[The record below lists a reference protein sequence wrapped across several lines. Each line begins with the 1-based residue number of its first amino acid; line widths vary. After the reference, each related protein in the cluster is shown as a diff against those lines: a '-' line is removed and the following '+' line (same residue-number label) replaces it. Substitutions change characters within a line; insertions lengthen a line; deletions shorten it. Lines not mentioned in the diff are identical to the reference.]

1 MKINALL
8 KKSIAEF
15 LGVLMFLSAI
25 VAAVANSGSDHMAAH
40 AALATTL
47 GLAILITAGV
57 SGGHL
62 NPAVSLYFYAKKAL
76 SLSELGAYIAAQLA
90 GALVG
95 AFIGAQIVGKA
106 VSGFTTSSAAPS
118 SAAIIGELFATGGL
132 VFLIGYLVNNKLTNL
147 IPVAVGVWVFSASS
161 FTITG
166 AQANPAVS
174 FGLSLV
180 GQAIDFSAWIVIAQ
194 LAGGAIAVVFL
205 QIFAAKPAK
214 AVKAAKK
221 AVAKKK

>member
-8 KKSIAEF
+8 KKAIAEF
-15 LGVLMFLSAI
+15 LGTLMFLASI
-25 VAAVANSGSDHMAAH
+25 VAAVANSGADAMAAH

-62 NPAVSLYFYAKKAL
+62 NPAVSLFFYARRAI
-76 SLSELGAYIAAQLA
+76 SLRDLGVYIVAQLA
-90 GALVG
+90 GALAG
-95 AFIGAQIVGKA
+95 AFIGGQIVGKTLA
-106 VSGFTTSSAAPS
+106 GFTTSAVAPS
-118 SAAIIGELFATGGL
+118 SAAIVGELFATGGL
-132 VFLIGYLVNNKLTNL
+132 VFLIGYLVNNKLGNL
-147 IPVAVGVWVFSASS
+147 IPVAVGFWVFAASS

-174 FGLSLV
+174 FGLSLA
-180 GQAIDFSAWIVIAQ
+180 GQAIDFSAWMVLAQ

-205 QIFAAKPAK
+205 QIFAAKEAKPA
-214 AVKAAKK
+214 KAAKK
-221 AVAKKK
+221 PVAKKK